1 MPPMRRPIERMG
13 LFRPRVLIAI
23 AIAGAAAVPG
33 LCESTPGDT
42 SDTTTVEDPK
52 PGAVVV
58 RFVQPAP
65 PGLILGETRVVIEA
79 RTTPDERII
88 RVEVFAE
95 GRLLTV
101 LEQPPYA
108 FTWNAGTR
116 FLKRVLKAVA
126 TDSAGRSGEAILTA
140 RPLYIGHYEEVRLVS
155 VYATVRDR
163 KGRTVRD
170 LDQDDFE
177 VLEDGVPQTISHFTS
192 AHVPLTVALLVDASN
207 SMNLGGK
214 IDLARRAAEDF
225 AEEADPE
232 DRLMVLSFNDSLRGT
247 TRPASNR
254 AELKKAIQEIRA
266 EGGTALYDAVYRT
279 ADALKEI
286 EGRRAIVLLS
296 DGRDQALE
304 DNEPGSL
311 HLFEEALEKSHR
323 SEVAIYAIGLGHRLD
338 REMDLRRVRSL
349 EEILST
355 FSVQTGGR
363 PYFPDRA
370 RQLSRVYRQIAEDL
384 KTQFTLA
391 YSPTN
396 GARDGRWRS
405 ITVRMKKEGLRVDA
419 RSGYYAPTAT
429 LP

>member
-1 MPPMRRPIERMG
+1 MPPMPRPINRMG
-13 LFRPRVLIAI
+13 LFRPLVLIAI
-23 AIAGAAAVPG
+23 AIAGVASAPGICVPAA
-33 LCESTPGDT
+33 GD
-42 SDTTTVEDPK
+42 SGDTTTVEVPQ
-52 PGAVVV
+52 PGPVVV
-58 RFVQPAP
+58 RFIEPAP

-79 RTTPDERII
+79 RTSSDERII
-88 RVEVFAE
+88 RVEVFVD
-95 GRLLTV
+95 GRLLTI
-101 LEQPPYA
+101 LEHPPYA
-108 FTWNAGTR
+108 FTWNAGAR
-116 FLKRVLKAVA
+116 FLRRVLRAVA
-126 TDSAGRSGEAILTA
+126 TDSAGRTGEAIVTA
-140 RPLYIGHYEEVRLVS
+140 RPLYIGQYEEVRLVS

-163 KGRTVRD
+163 KGRTIRD
-170 LDQDDFE
+170 LDKSDFE
-177 VLEDGVPQTISHFTS
+177 ILEDGVPQTVSHFTS
-192 AHVPLTVALLVDASN
+192 ARVPLTVALLVDASN

-214 IDLARRAAEDF
+214 IELARRAAEEF
-225 AEEADPE
+225 VEAADPE
-232 DRLMVLSFNDSLRGT
+232 DRLMVRSFNDSLHGT
-247 TRPASNR
+247 THPASNR
-254 AELKKAIQEIRA
+254 AELKKAIREIRA
-266 EGGTALYDAVYRT
+266 EGGTALYDAVYRM
-279 ADALKEI
+279 ADSLKNI

-323 SEVAIYAIGLGHRLD
+323 SDVAIYAIGLGHRLD

-349 EEILST
+349 KEILST

-396 GARDGRWRS
+396 ESHDGRWRS
-405 ITVRMKKEGLRVDA
+405 ITVRVKREGLQVDA